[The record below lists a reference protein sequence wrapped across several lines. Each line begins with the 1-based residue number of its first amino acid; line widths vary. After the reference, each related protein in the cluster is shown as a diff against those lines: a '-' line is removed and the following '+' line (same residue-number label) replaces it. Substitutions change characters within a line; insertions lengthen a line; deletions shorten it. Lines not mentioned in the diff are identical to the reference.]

1 MKAQHP
7 KARILVADDDPAV
20 VELVRINLEVH
31 GYEVLTA
38 ENGVEAVRK
47 AVMEKPDLIILDIMM
62 PEVDG
67 YEVIHTLKEAPETD
81 QIPIVVLTAYAS
93 DAGAVVSWMEGAD
106 GYLAKPFNP
115 EELLMVVERVLT
127 SSEGTIGAK

>member
-1 MKAQHP
+1 MKPQQP

-20 VELVRINLEVH
+20 VELVRVNLEVH
-31 GYEVLTA
+31 GYEVITA

-47 AVMEKPDLIILDIMM
+47 AVTDKPDLIILDIMM

-67 YEVIHTLKEAPETD
+67 YEVIRTLKEAPETD

-93 DAGAVVSWMEGAD
+93 ETGAVVSWMEGAD

-115 EELLMVVERVLT
+115 EELLMVVERMLT
-127 SSEGTIGAK
+127 SAEETTGAK